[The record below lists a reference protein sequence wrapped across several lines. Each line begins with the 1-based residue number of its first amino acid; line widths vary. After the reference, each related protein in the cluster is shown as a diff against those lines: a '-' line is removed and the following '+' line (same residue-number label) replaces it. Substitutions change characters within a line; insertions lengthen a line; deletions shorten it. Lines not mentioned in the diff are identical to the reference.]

1 MPKLVRC
8 INVSTQNPSYLGF
21 KSGSSRFGFF
31 SSFQLDFEFST
42 STYLDDDQV
51 LVETHVCLKLRPF
64 QAKLEVPYHIV
75 LHKAIEFG
83 GISPYIALT

>member
-1 MPKLVRC
+1 MVQADLV
-8 INVSTQNPSYLGF
+8 
-21 KSGSSRFGFF
+21 FF